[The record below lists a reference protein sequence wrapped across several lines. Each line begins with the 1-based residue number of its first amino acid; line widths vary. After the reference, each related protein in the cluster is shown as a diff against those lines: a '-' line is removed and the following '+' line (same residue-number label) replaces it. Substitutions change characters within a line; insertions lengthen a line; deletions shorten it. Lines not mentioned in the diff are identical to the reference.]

1 MTDTSTARAGND
13 PCPDDVLLGRYR
25 LVDRVGDT
33 AGTTV
38 WRSYDERLR
47 RPVGLRLVAR
57 DSEVAAKLRTAAVDA
72 SRVTDR
78 RAVPVLDICDDDD
91 HDLLVVVTEWISGTA
106 FGDYLGARRGE
117 PLPPREAATL
127 ALEVARCLAAAED
140 AGVTHAHL
148 RPNAVMITDSGEVRV
163 RGLGV
168 DQALHGVEPADLDA
182 RLADVHA
189 AGAVLFAGLPGRWP
203 GSTAVEHL
211 PGVPSMGG
219 DRTPWPSRVVAD
231 VPADLDAICARALQ
245 STHAPKGL
253 GHFTDVT
260 QVAEAL
266 TASLVTAP
274 HEPAP
279 ARGWGRGVLR
289 TVGVLVVVLAA
300 VGLVGLGVRL
310 VLGLGGTPL
319 TVARSTVTSLSPS
332 PSAATATAA
341 APSAGEQVLPIV
353 SVVDYDPYGND
364 KHENPQ
370 EAPLAVDTNPAT
382 AWHTVR
388 YKSPDLGGGKPGV
401 GLLVDLGAPRPVDA
415 VVLRLVGNGTDLALL
430 ATDNPTAPETTFTR
444 MAEVTGAGNSV
455 TLRVPKPVTTRYL
468 LIWLTTV
475 PATDGA
481 YQGGIS
487 DIRVLG

>member
-1 MTDTSTARAGND
+1 VTDTSTARAGSN

-78 RAVPVLDICDDDD
+78 RAVPVLDICDDEE
-91 HDLLVVVTEWISGTA
+91 HDRLVVVTEWISGTA

-117 PLPPREAATL
+117 PLPPRDAATL
-127 ALEVARCLAAAED
+127 ALEVARCLAAAEE

-168 DQALHGVEPADLDA
+168 DQALHGVEPDDLDPK
-182 RLADVHA
+182 LADVHA
-189 AGAVLFAGLPGRWP
+189 VGAVLFAGLTGRWP
-203 GSTAVEHL
+203 GTIDVEHL
-211 PGVPSMGG
+211 PGVPAIDG
-219 DRTPWPSRVVAD
+219 DRTPPPSRVVAD
-231 VPADLDAICARALQ
+231 VPSDLDTICTRALQ
-245 STHAPKGL
+245 TTHAPKGL

-260 QVAEAL
+260 QVVDAL
-266 TASLVTAP
+266 SASLVTPP
-274 HEPAP
+274 HEAAP
-279 ARGWGRGVLR
+279 SRGWGRLALR
-289 TVGVLVVVLAA
+289 TTAVILVALAA

-310 VLGLGGTPL
+310 ILGFGGTPL
-319 TVARSTVTSLSPS
+319 TVARNTVTPLSPS
-332 PSAATATAA
+332 PSVSATAP

-353 SVVDYDPYGND
+353 SVVDYDPFGND

-370 EAPLAVDTNPAT
+370 EAPLAVDANPAT

-415 VVLRLVGNGTDLALL
+415 VVLRLVGNGTDLSLL
-430 ATDNPTAPETTFTR
+430 ATDNPAAPESTYTR

-475 PATDGA
+475 PSTDGA

>member
-1 MTDTSTARAGND
+1 VTDTSTARTGSS

-47 RPVGLRLVAR
+47 RPVGLRLVER
-57 DSEVAAKLRTAAVDA
+57 DGEVAAKLRTAAIDA

-78 RAVPVLDICDDDD
+78 RAVPVLDICDDEE

-189 AGAVLFAGLPGRWP
+189 SGAVLFAGLTGRWP
-203 GSTAVEHL
+203 GGTDVEHL
-211 PGVPSMGG
+211 PGVPAMGG
-219 DRTPWPSRVVAD
+219 DHTPWPSRVVAD
-231 VPADLDAICARALQ
+231 VPADLDTICARALQ
-245 STHAPKGL
+245 TTHAPKGL

-260 QVAEAL
+260 QVADAL

-274 HEPAP
+274 HDPAP
-279 ARGWGRGVLR
+279 SRGWGRVALRVIGVLI
-289 TVGVLVVVLAA
+289 VVLAA
-300 VGLVGLGVRL
+300 IGLVGFGVRL

-319 TVARSTVTSLSPS
+319 TVARSTGSPQTAGPSTSPS
-332 PSAATATAA
+332 SA
-341 APSAGEQVLPIV
+341 APSSGEQVLPIV

-370 EAPLAVDTNPAT
+370 QVPLAVDSNPAT
-382 AWHTVR
+382 AWYTVR
-388 YKSPDLGGGKPGV
+388 YKSADLGGGKPGV
-401 GLLVDLGAPRPVDA
+401 GLMVDLGAPRPVDA
-415 VVLRLVGNGTDLALL
+415 VVLRLVGNGTDLSLL
-430 ATDNPTAPETTFTR
+430 ATDDPTAKESTFTR

-468 LIWLTTV
+468 LVWLTTV
-475 PATDGA
+475 PSTDGA